1 MQLLRDFNNPAAY
14 RGGIVSIGNFDGVH
28 LGHRRM
34 IEVLVRNARAAN
46 VPAVAF
52 TFDPHPISILRPGQV
67 PPALTTLDR
76 KAELLETCGVE
87 CLIAY
92 RTDRELLGLTADEFF
107 EQIIRDKMA
116 ATGLVEGSNFCFGR
130 GRSGDVECLKKLC
143 DASGVRLE
151 VVPQVTRGDVVVSS
165 SVIRSLIQTSRM
177 VDAADLLGDWYRV
190 RGVVSTGA
198 ARGRTIGFPTANL
211 TGVETVL
218 PPDGV
223 YAGRAFAGGRPFAAA
238 INLGPNPTFG
248 ETARKL
254 EVHLLDFTGDLYDQ
268 SLDVEFLQH
277 LRNTV
282 PFANVDELRSQL
294 GRDIAQ
300 VRDVVTAARV
310 G

>member
-1 MQLLRDFNNPAAY
+1 MQLHRKLSHPAAY
-14 RGGIVSIGNFDGVH
+14 RGGFVAIGNFDGVH

-52 TFDPHPISILRPGQV
+52 TFEPHPIAILRPGHV
-67 PPALTTLDR
+67 PPALCTLDR
-76 KAELLETCGVE
+76 KAELLAELGVN

-92 RTDRELLGLTADEFF
+92 RTGRELLGLTPDGFF
-107 EQIIRDKMA
+107 EKIVRGELA
-116 ATGLVEGSNFCFGR
+116 AAGLVEGANFCFGR
-130 GRSGDVECLKKLC
+130 DRSGDVTCLKRLC
-143 DASGVRLE
+143 DSAGLRLD
-151 VVPQVTRGDVVVSS
+151 VVPQVTVGEVVVSS
-165 SVIRSLIQTSRM
+165 SVVRSLIQTGR
-177 VDAADLLGDWYRV
+177 VRDAADLLGTMYRV
-190 RGVVSTGA
+190 RGTVSAGS

-223 YAGRAFAGGRPFAAA
+223 YAGRAFVGGKPYAAA
-238 INLGPNPTFG
+238 INLGPNPTFD

-254 EVHLLDFTGDLYDQ
+254 EAHLLDFAGDLYGK
-268 SLDVEFLQH
+268 SLDVAFLQH

-294 GRDIAQ
+294 VRDVAQ
-300 VRDVVTAARV
+300 VRDVVAAV
-310 G
+310 EAS